1 MKSISRTFRKVHGV
15 ITFYDPVQKSET
27 TTEVDFYDKTDKD
40 IDKII
45 KAMPGIVVDF
55 EKITDTEETRYM
67 TVEDFIE
74 NSTDNK
80 ENLK

>member
-1 MKSISRTFRKVHGV
+1 MKSISRTFRKVHV
-15 ITFYDPVQKSET
+15 AITFYDPVHKSET
-27 TTEVDFYDKTDKD
+27 TEEVVFYDKTDKE

-45 KAMPGIVVDF
+45 KSMNGIVVDF
-55 EKITDTEETRYM
+55 EEITVTNETRYM

-80 ENLK
+80 EKLK

>member
-1 MKSISRTFRKVHGV
+1 MKIISRTFRKVHGV
-15 ITFYDPVQKSET
+15 VTFYDPVQRSET
-27 TTEVDFYDKTDKD
+27 TTEVNFYNKTDKE
-40 IDKII
+40 INKIV

-55 EKITDTEETRYM
+55 EEIEVSNETRYM

-80 ENLK
+80 EKLK